1 MIRNITLAAA
11 GLAIAATAV
20 LAASH
25 VGPFAFQIAAR
36 QSHMKLNGHNVYYL
50 IGMVRGRAEYDAE
63 AAQTAA
69 DNVVLLSQVNQGRY
83 WPPGSDADAIDG
95 TKALPAI
102 WQNFPDVVE
111 KLNAVSAAALELQA
125 VAGNGLEPM
134 GVAVTALNNACNACH
149 KQYRKT
155 E

>member
-1 MIRNITLAAA
+1 MFRNITLAAV

-20 LAASH
+20 LAGSH
-25 VGPFAFQIAAR
+25 AGPFDAQVTAR

-50 IGMVRGRAEYDAE
+50 IGMVRGRAEYDAD
-63 AAQTAA
+63 AAQAAA
-69 DNVVLLSQVNQGRY
+69 DNAVLLAQVNQVRY
-83 WPPGSDADAIDG
+83 WPQGSDSDAIPG

-102 WQNFPDVVE
+102 WKNFPDITE
-111 KLNAVSAAALELQA
+111 KLKAVNAAALELQA